1 MSLKFVVVLETETI
15 TGSQKKTGVGGK
27 RMKRWLG
34 QGRGGHDAS
43 RFLGNSISKLSF
55 LFSWLNIVCVVNE

>member
-1 MSLKFVVVLETETI
+1 MSLKFVVVLKTETI

-34 QGRGGHDAS
+34 QGRGGGAGMRHGFWGIQYLSLAFFS
-43 RFLGNSISKLSF
+43 RG
-55 LFSWLNIVCVVNE
+55 